1 MHLSPIF
8 SVISR
13 LTKYAYLLGTM
24 TRDEAVSKIGAA
36 AAAVMVEAVANGG
49 SGAGAAEIGSVDAEE
64 SEKTEAPNAARH
76 AKVSRMAS
84 GDRVEDQ
91 VAGARIAFGKQ
102 GRE

>member
-64 SEKTEAPNAARH
+64 SEKTEE
-76 AKVSRMAS
+76 SECCAS
-84 GDRVEDQ
+84 G
-91 VAGARIAFGKQ
+91 
-102 GRE
+102 